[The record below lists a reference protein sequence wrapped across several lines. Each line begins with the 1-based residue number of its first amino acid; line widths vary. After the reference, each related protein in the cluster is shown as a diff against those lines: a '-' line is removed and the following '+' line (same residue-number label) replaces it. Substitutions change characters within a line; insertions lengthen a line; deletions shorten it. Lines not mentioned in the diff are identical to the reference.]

1 MRDEWIFHCFFG
13 ILLHFS
19 LAFLENVGKII
30 EGHGILLS
38 WKSMS
43 FLVSSLTLLRRKNVM
58 LNVNDIK
65 LDAKVMLN
73 YVV

>member
-1 MRDEWIFHCFFG
+1 MD
-13 ILLHFS
+13 FS
-19 LAFLENVGKII
+19 LLLWNSSALLSCFLENVGKMI